1 MANTNDALRGCR
13 GRRKAARTAVLL
25 WLALT
30 AALPLAQQPD
40 PAQPRIVGTPAAAVL
55 VDIVVR
61 DRQGVLVTD
70 LDADGVEVFEDGVRQ
85 RIEMFEPPRAWLTPG
100 TSGGLGHPSS
110 RLVSSTL
117 TGAPRLVALVFH
129 ELGPEARAAAH
140 KAARIYLEEQKASD
154 EFVGVFVIDRALHTV
169 VPFTRDVGRL
179 ERGVRTAIMRPGCP
193 EFFEGDVAPAESGGG
208 ACTDDLSR
216 RQRATETLRALTAV
230 IEGVQPVPGRKS
242 VLLFSEAIPL
252 ESESDAM
259 DRFNAVIG
267 RANRSGVS
275 FYTVDAAGLRARSP
289 SAGARK
295 ALREFTAET
304 PGVTVSP
311 DAVMYAEPYV
321 ALSRLAIETGGA
333 FLDNTNEL
341 ERAARRM
348 GEDLRSYYLLGYVP
362 TNAALDGKYRRIDVR
377 VRRPGVTVQARAG
390 YLALPLRRTLSPHDI
405 APLLI
410 LEQGTRPRDFRFE
423 ADADTSRTPAQIR
436 ARVEHRMLRY
446 ERNADSTICQA
457 RLTVLARAVDRDDR
471 TLWVSSDAFDLS
483 SPSARCDAAQHGATT
498 FERAVTLPRDTARL
512 DVIAYDALAERA
524 SVRDFEVR
532 LAKR

>member
-1 MANTNDALRGCR
+1 M
-13 GRRKAARTAVLL
+13 RTAISL

-40 PAQPRIVGTPAAAVL
+40 PAQPRLVGTPAAAVL

-70 LDADGVEVFEDGVRQ
+70 LDADGVELFEDGVRQ
-85 RIEMFEPPRAWLTPG
+85 RIEMFEPPRGRLAPG
-100 TSGGLGHPSS
+100 ASGGLGDPASKPG
-110 RLVSSTL
+110 SSTL

-140 KAARIYLEEQKASD
+140 KAARVYLEEQKASD

-208 ACTDDLSR
+208 GACTDDLSR

-252 ESESDAM
+252 EAESDAM

-321 ALSRLAIETGGA
+321 ALSRLAVETGGA

-362 TNAALDGKYRRIDVR
+362 TNSALDGKYRRIDVR
-377 VRRPGVTVQARAG
+377 VKRPDVTVQARAG
-390 YLALPLRRTLSPHDI
+390 YLALPLRRTLAPHDI

-410 LEQGTRPRDFRFE
+410 LEQGTRPRDLRFE
-423 ADADTSRTPAQIR
+423 ADADTARTPARIR
-436 ARVEHRMLRY
+436 ARVEHRTLRY
-446 ERNADSTICQA
+446 ERNADATICLA
-457 RLTVLARAVDRDDR
+457 RLTVLARAVDKDDR

-483 SPSARCDAAQHGATT
+483 TPSARCDAAQHGATS
-498 FERAVTLPRDTARL
+498 FERAVDLPPNTARL

-532 LAKR
+532 RATR

>member
-1 MANTNDALRGCR
+1 MVNTNDVLLGCH
-13 GRRKAARTAVLL
+13 GRRRAKRTAISV

-30 AALPLAQQPD
+30 GAIPLAQQPD
-40 PAQPRIVGTPAAAVL
+40 PAQPRLVGTPAAAVL

-61 DRQGVLVTD
+61 DRQGALVTD
-70 LDADGVEVFEDGVRQ
+70 LEADGVEVFEDGVRQ
-85 RIEMFEPPRAWLTPG
+85 TIELFDPPGGRLAPAPSAARGDPASKPG
-100 TSGGLGHPSS
+100 
-110 RLVSSTL
+110 SSTA
-117 TGAPRLVALVFH
+117 TGTPRLVALVFH

-140 KAARIYLEEQKASD
+140 KAARVYLDEQKGSD

-169 VPFTRDVGRL
+169 VPFTRDVGAL
-179 ERGVRTAIMRPGCP
+179 ESGVRTAIMRPGCP

-208 ACTDDLSR
+208 GACTDGLSR
-216 RQRATETLRALTAV
+216 RQRAAETLRALTAV
-230 IEGVQPVPGRKS
+230 IDGVQPVPGRKS

-289 SAGARK
+289 SAGARRT
-295 ALREFTAET
+295 LREFTAET

-333 FLDNTNEL
+333 FLDNTNAL

-362 TNAALDGKYRRIDVR
+362 TNSALDGKYRRIDVR
-377 VRRPGVTVQARAG
+377 VKRPDVTVQARAG
-390 YLALPLRRTLSPHDI
+390 YLALPLRRMLSPHDV

-423 ADADTSRTPAQIR
+423 ADADTSRSPVQVR
-436 ARVEHRMLRY
+436 ARVEHRMLQY
-446 ERNADSTICQA
+446 ERRAESTCQA
-457 RLTVLARAVDRDDR
+457 RLTMLARAVDKDGR

-483 SPSARCDAAQHGATT
+483 IPLAQCDAARHGATS
-498 FERAVTLPRDTARL
+498 FERDVTLPPNTARV
-512 DVIAYDALAERA
+512 DVIAYDPLAERA
-524 SVRDFEVR
+524 SVREFEVR
-532 LAKR
+532 GAKR